1 MNITE
6 RQLSRQYENY
16 TIDMDRLTQK
26 FQDKDRSSAKSSGYD
41 TVDIS
46 ADGRWA
52 LGREMLEAI
61 RAGQGINAAGT
72 LTNVSSLGV
81 FEDFEKAVSEEK
93 RDKTAVN
100 NFDRHVDK
108 MVSAYRKMRQEIEEK
123 YANMSQEQQ
132 EQSFYVADDKSIQ
145 QLTKEK
151 ELELLD
157 KAYEQHSSAMAHF
170 TEILRDLQDFKPQII
185 YHQSGGQVKEQVIYQ
200 PQTASSDSVKPKKGE
215 IKDQA
220 YRIFMSAINKG
231 DFPSDSGSAAVSKS
245 ELNRIWDYYA
255 GL

>member
-46 ADGRWA
+46 TDGRWA
-52 LGREMLEAI
+52 LDREMLEAI

-72 LTNVSSLGV
+72 LTNVSSLRV

-108 MVSAYRKMRQEIEEK
+108 MVSAYR
-123 YANMSQEQQ
+123 
-132 EQSFYVADDKSIQ
+132 
-145 QLTKEK
+145 
-151 ELELLD
+151 
-157 KAYEQHSSAMAHF
+157 
-170 TEILRDLQDFKPQII
+170 
-185 YHQSGGQVKEQVIYQ
+185 
-200 PQTASSDSVKPKKGE
+200 
-215 IKDQA
+215 
-220 YRIFMSAINKG
+220 
-231 DFPSDSGSAAVSKS
+231 
-245 ELNRIWDYYA
+245 
-255 GL
+255 